1 MEPKFAGHV
10 QLMLPKASVDVDPD
24 AHKAQVPEFTD
35 TEYVPVGHKLH
46 VADESVPTSLLPA
59 GQSQTRL
66 FPVPVSTN
74 ADVDPIIAALHVHV
88 PEPAAEVDPRWQGV
102 HEEAALLMSE

>member
-1 MEPKFAGHV
+1 
-10 QLMLPKASVDVDPD
+10 MLPKATVDVDPD
-24 AHKAQVPEFTD
+24 AQDAQEPEFTD

-66 FPVPVSTN
+66 LPVPLGTN
-74 ADVDPIIAALHVHV
+74 ADVDPDIAALHVHV
-88 PEPAAEVDPRWQGV
+88 PAPAAEVDPRWQGV